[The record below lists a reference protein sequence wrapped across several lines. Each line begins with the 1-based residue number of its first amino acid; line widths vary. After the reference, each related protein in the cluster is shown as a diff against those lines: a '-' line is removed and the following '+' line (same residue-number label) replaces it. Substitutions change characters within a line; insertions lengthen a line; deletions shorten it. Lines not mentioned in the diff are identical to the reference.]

1 MRIVARDDKF
11 GPLLEPQGSLQ
22 LSAELSVLFEVEVV
36 MFEYEKHPAVE
47 LFSQDKAGWPP

>member
-22 LSAELSVLFEVEVV
+22 LSDELSEVELV

-47 LFSQDKAGWPP
+47 FSSQDKAGWPP